1 MCASSKLLLEI
12 QRWKMM
18 VNCTQRVG
26 KDVHE
31 PRQQKKEEYCLDV
44 GHWQRVWYGSPHP
57 GSHSH
62 KLVCANKKGW
72 PHLPECSWAQ
82 KYWGLVKFPS
92 SPKTLAVHNF
102 RIMKN

>member
-44 GHWQRVWYGSPHP
+44 GIGRGFGMAAPIPVHIAISWCVPTKKDGLTSQNAAGLRNIGDLLSSLPVL
-57 GSHSH
+57 
-62 KLVCANKKGW
+62 KL
-72 PHLPECSWAQ
+72 
-82 KYWGLVKFPS
+82 
-92 SPKTLAVHNF
+92 
-102 RIMKN
+102 